1 MCWDRLW
8 GELLCIGWWGVS
20 RKVEEYGWKWRVEV
34 DIVVSGVSVAGGEG
48 EREGKED
55 CGRWFS
61 VGEG

>member
-1 MCWDRLW
+1 M
-8 GELLCIGWWGVS
+8 
-20 RKVEEYGWKWRVEV
+20 EEYGWKWRVKV

-55 CGRWFS
+55 CGRRFS